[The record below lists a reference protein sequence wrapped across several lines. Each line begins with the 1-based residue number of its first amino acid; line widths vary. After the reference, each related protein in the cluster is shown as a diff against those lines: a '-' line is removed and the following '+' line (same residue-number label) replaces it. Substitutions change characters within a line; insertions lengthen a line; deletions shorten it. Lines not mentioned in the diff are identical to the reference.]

1 MPSDRFPRHLRRPLI
16 QRSSV
21 TLHSTVEECSL
32 ALQAVY
38 FGCVATAAT
47 CSRNLQRRRSTCSQ
61 SFPAGT
67 SFQRRRNPNSFRSS
81 RILRRFRSCLLF
93 NKPCSAPTTPQ
104 DKHKGK
110 LKLCKQPPLPD
121 IFLVAFQNL
130 SCPSTARA
138 HHTLPDLQ
146 HLCLHFPA

>member
-93 NKPCSAPTTPQ
+93 NKPCSALTPQ
-104 DKHKGK
+104 DKYKGK
-110 LKLCKQPPLPD
+110 LKLYKQAPLPD
-121 IFLVAFQNL
+121 IFLVAFENL
-130 SCPSTARA
+130 SCCSTVKA

-146 HLCLHFPA
+146 HLCRPFLA